1 MSCELVRH
9 FHVLHFHVLSCVA
22 IWSVSFVSCIFT
34 PWDFGDPSFS
44 GPAFSVDPTAEQTRD
59 PDTDEDLA
67 AAEAAKEAHGE
78 ERRKLWIKQP
88 EKKEQLVPAAVLVR
102 KAHVFLV

>member
-1 MSCELVRH
+1 MCC
-9 FHVLHFHVLSCVA
+9 HVLQFGP
-22 IWSVSFVSCIFT
+22 SVSYPAFLP

-67 AAEAAKEAHGE
+67 AAEAAKEAHRE
-78 ERRKLWIKQP
+78 ERRKLWIKQS
-88 EKKEQLVPAAVLVR
+88 ETKEQLVPAAVLVR